1 MVEDLLTFKQG
12 VDEVVSKCFNS
23 SDLFLNV
30 LKECFEAFVNIR
42 QNKPAELVAKY
53 LDLRL
58 RSGNKVKSC
67 RCLGAFVICAHDP
80 APCSLQPY
88 NLIDAFCSFCA
99 YFVL

>member
-58 RSGNKVKSC
+58 RSGNKVNSWVHSSFAHMTLFLACC
-67 RCLGAFVICAHDP
+67 RRMI
-80 APCSLQPY
+80 
-88 NLIDAFCSFCA
+88 
-99 YFVL
+99 

>member
-58 RSGNKVKSC
+58 RSGNKVHNCKRLAWMYSSC
-67 RCLGAFVICAHDP
+67 THMTVSLPPLQTYGLINAF
-80 APCSLQPY
+80 L
-88 NLIDAFCSFCA
+88 
-99 YFVL
+99 

>member
-58 RSGNKVKSC
+58 RSGNKVNSC
-67 RCLGAFVICAHDP
+67 KRLAWVYLSLAHMTLPLPPLESHGLINAF
-80 APCSLQPY
+80 L
-88 NLIDAFCSFCA
+88 
-99 YFVL
+99 